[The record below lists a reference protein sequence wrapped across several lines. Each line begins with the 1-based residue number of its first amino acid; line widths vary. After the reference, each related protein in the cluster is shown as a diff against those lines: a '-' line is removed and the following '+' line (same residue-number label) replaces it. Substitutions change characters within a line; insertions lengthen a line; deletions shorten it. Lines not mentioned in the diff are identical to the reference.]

1 VTSDRPPQAVAG
13 ITLHHRL
20 EPEDQARAD
29 FYALL
34 ARLYADAPDA
44 PLLRAIAAAP
54 GLDEPTD
61 GGGGGTDALPA
72 AWQMLRA
79 ASEAMDAAA
88 AADEYFEL
96 FVGVG
101 KSPVSLLGSFY
112 LSGLRMEKPLVAVRA
127 TLSKLGLARQPEVS
141 LVEDHLAALLETMRI
156 LIAGQGERR
165 PASIADQ
172 KEFFAAH
179 LESWVF
185 SCCNAISV
193 CPVANYYRRVAKFT
207 NSFMALERDSFA
219 ID

>member
-1 VTSDRPPQAVAG
+1 MAG

-54 GLDEPTD
+54 ALLADSVD
-61 GGGGGTDALPA
+61 GGTMVSGALPA

-79 ASEAMDAAA
+79 ASEAMDAGA

-101 KSPVSLLGSFY
+101 KSPVNLHASFY
-112 LSGLRMEKPLVAVRA
+112 LSGFMMEKPLVAVRA
-127 TLSKLGLARQPEVS
+127 TLSRLGLARQPEVS
-141 LVEDHLAALLETMRI
+141 IVEDHLAALLETMRI
-156 LIAGQGERR
+156 LVAGQGERR
-165 PASIADQ
+165 PASVADQ
-172 KEFFAAH
+172 KAFFAAH
-179 LESWVF
+179 LETWVF
-185 SCCNAISV
+185 SCCNAISA
-193 CPVANYYRRVAKFT
+193 CPVANYYLRVAEFT